1 MSAKIRC
8 AVYTR
13 KSTDDGLEQ
22 EFNSL
27 DAQREACEAFI
38 TSQRGLG
45 WVALATRY
53 DDGGLSGGT
62 IDRPA
67 LQTLLADIEKGKVDT
82 VVVYKVDR
90 LTRSLA
96 DFAKIVDVLDA
107 RSVSFVSVTQQFNTT
122 TSMGRLTLNMLLSFA
137 QFEREVTGERIR
149 DKIAASKKKGMWMG
163 GRPPLGY
170 DVQDKKLVVNPDE
183 AETVRTL
190 FRLYLELGTV
200 KKLVEESGHL
210 GLVTKR
216 RIRSGGQETGGQPFT
231 RGHLYQ
237 LLTNPIYVGEV
248 AHKGVTYPGQHN
260 GIIERQTF
268 DAVRCRLNGNAAER
282 RSATNAKAPSLLTGL
297 VYDEMGDRLCPT
309 HANKKGRRYRYYIS
323 KRLMHRT
330 GSTGA
335 GWRLPAKELDGAV
348 AQAVSD
354 FLTDELRVIDAL
366 QLTGIAPDR
375 LRTILHRAAA
385 AADDLNDE
393 QPERRRRLLHRLL
406 HRVTLHTGSIRIEI
420 KRAGLDS
427 LVSGNGAHLAARPEG
442 LIDLTVPVALRRR
455 GVEAKLVV
463 RAAQGEAA
471 APDRNLI
478 ALVAQARRWFDQL
491 AGGEVGS
498 IQEIARRDGIDASDV
513 GRNIQLA
520 FLAPDI
526 VEAILA
532 GCQPVELT
540 ARRLRRLRFGARAA
554 AHAAWIRGLGR
565 RCSLPLRSWPCDR
578 DRPRAG
584 RRARGT

>member
-1 MSAKIRC
+1 MSTKIRC

-62 IDRPA
+62 IDLPA

-190 FRLYLELGTV
+190 FGLYLELGTV

-216 RIRSGGQETGGQPFT
+216 RIRSGGQGTGGQPFT

-237 LLTNPIYVGEV
+237 LLTNPIYVGDV

-268 DAVRCRLNGNAAER
+268 DAVRCRLNGSAAER

-297 VYDEMGDRLCPT
+297 VYDETGDRLCPT

-354 FLTDELRVIDAL
+354 FLRDELRVIDAL

-455 GVEAKLVV
+455 GVEAKLVI
-463 RAAQGEAA
+463 RAAQGEVT

-532 GCQPVELT
+532 GRQPVELT
-540 ARRLRRLRFGARAA
+540 ARNLRRIGA
-554 AHAAWIRGLGR
+554 
-565 RCSLPLRSWPCDR
+565 LPLEWDR
-578 DRPRAG
+578 Q
-584 RRARGT
+584 RRLLGFPA